1 MALNTLSV
9 RSYSCEEGDVG
20 VARVCHPGQNY
31 VRLLGEIGEDIS
43 FLLCLIL
50 LRDLKG
56 APLASIGSH
65 ELSWVVSETLIAY
78 GLLPP
83 VSLISSK
90 NFQEHK

>member
-1 MALNTLSV
+1 MSGVIPVRREMSELPGSV
-9 RSYSCEEGDVG
+9 IL
-20 VARVCHPGQNY
+20 ARIISGEI
-31 VRLLGEIGEDIS
+31 GEIGEDIS

-65 ELSWVVSETLIAY
+65 ELSWVVSETLMAY

-90 NFQEHK
+90 STS